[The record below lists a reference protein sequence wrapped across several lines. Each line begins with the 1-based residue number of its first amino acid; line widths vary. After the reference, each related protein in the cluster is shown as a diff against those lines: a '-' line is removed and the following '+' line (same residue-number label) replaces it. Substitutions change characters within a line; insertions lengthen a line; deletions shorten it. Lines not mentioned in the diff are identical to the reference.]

1 MRESVSNAEVIK
13 KKKSIQRDEAVRD
26 ASTIVYCWGGET
38 GRRTWGQEGL
48 EKETG

>member
-1 MRESVSNAEVIK
+1 MREGVSNAEAIK
-13 KKKSIQRDEAVRD
+13 KIIQGDEAVKD

>member
-1 MRESVSNAEVIK
+1 MREGVSNAEVILK
-13 KKKSIQRDEAVRD
+13 KLIQGDEAVKD